1 MVMIQIYLI
10 ASLLFAQIDSTQ
22 NDFAYYQVI
31 TDNNLFRPL
40 GWTKPDPTPKFEL
53 IGTIVGEDFARAY
66 VKNIGRN
73 RLLVVSVDDNLGSDI
88 VSEITTEKVTMKSG
102 KSYVGNGLSFLSTKT
117 NKRERTS
124 ARTQQTTDGSTG
136 SARSSQ
142 RRSTQSTERVQGRSR
157 GQGRGQ
163 WEGQIQRFQNASPEE
178 RSRMIEQFRSRGGG
192 RGRRNRGN

>member
-1 MVMIQIYLI
+1 MIHVYLI
-10 ASLLFAQIDSTQ
+10 VSLLFVKIDSTQ
-22 NDFAYYQVI
+22 SDIAYYQVI

-40 GWTKPDPTPKFEL
+40 GWTKPDLTPKFEL

-73 RLLVVSVDDNLGSDI
+73 RLLVVSVDDNIGSDV
-88 VSEITTEKVTMKSG
+88 VSEITIEKVTMKSG
-102 KSYVGNGLSFLSTKT
+102 KTYVGNGLSFLSAGT
-117 NKRERTS
+117 NKRKRTV
-124 ARTQQTTDGSTG
+124 ARSQQTSDDTTG
-136 SARSSQ
+136 TARSSQ
-142 RRSTQSTERVQGRSR
+142 RRSTQSTEAVQGGSR

>member
-1 MVMIQIYLI
+1 MIQICLI
-10 ASLLFAQIDSTQ
+10 VSSLLFTQIDSTQ

-40 GWTKPDPTPKFEL
+40 GWTRPDPTPKFEL

-66 VKNIGRN
+66 VSRIGRN
-73 RLLVVSVDDNLGSDI
+73 RLLVVSVGDSLGDDVINK
-88 VSEITTEKVTMKSG
+88 ITNEKVVMKSG

-124 ARTQQTTDGSTG
+124 ARTQQTSNDTTG

>member
-40 GWTKPDPTPKFEL
+40 GWTKPDPTPRFEL

-66 VKNIGRN
+66 VNRIGRN
-73 RLLVVSVDDNLGSDI
+73 RLLVVSAGDSLGNDVVSAVTNEKI
-88 VSEITTEKVTMKSG
+88 VMKSG

-117 NKRERTS
+117 SQRKRNV
-124 ARTQQTTDGSTG
+124 ARSQQTSNDTTG

-142 RRSTQSTERVQGRSR
+142 QRSTQSTERVQGRSR

>member
-1 MVMIQIYLI
+1 MIQIYLI

>member
-1 MVMIQIYLI
+1 MIQICLI
-10 ASLLFAQIDSTQ
+10 ASLLFGQIDSTQ

-40 GWTKPDPTPKFEL
+40 GWTKPDPTPRFEL
-53 IGTIVGEDFARAY
+53 IGTIVGKDFARAY
-66 VKNIGRN
+66 VKRIGRN

-102 KSYVGNGLSFLSTKT
+102 KSYVGNGLSFLSAGT
-117 NKRERTS
+117 NKRKRTV
-124 ARTQQTTDGSTG
+124 ARSQQTSDDTTG
-136 SARSSQ
+136 TARQGQ
-142 RRSTQSTERVQGRSR
+142 RGTTQGTERVQGRSR

-192 RGRRNRGN
+192 RGRRNRRN